1 MTFKR
6 TLLRRYLREG
16 ECNFPFSF
24 PVRGTAGRIKKRR
37 HTPRDGTNT
46 VCTFSAA
53 KPSGAGPSE
62 RALLSPPRPQS
73 VCTSRAACIRERASC
88 NREMEGS
95 SGCGMNLCVVDLSWL
110 KREQSIWIDV
120 RKDGSGEISLIRG
133 FEKGKEREMERR
145 WIEYFFSFFRPL
157 RVDAKRAKATMRY
170 VTYNFHR
177 KTFDD
182 NFTARA
188 GCKGIRLVPGYAE
201 DENLVP
207 VSYI

>member
-88 NREMEGS
+88 NMEMEGS

-133 FEKGKEREMERR
+133 FEKGKEREWKHGQRQR
-145 WIEYFFSFFRPL
+145 C
-157 RVDAKRAKATMRY
+157 AT
-170 VTYNFHR
+170 
-177 KTFDD
+177 
-182 NFTARA
+182 
-188 GCKGIRLVPGYAE
+188 
-201 DENLVP
+201 
-207 VSYI
+207 